1 MKKKWI
7 ILLSFVAGILVT
19 VLVPIL
25 VLATGVVNMGADVK
39 PGLIERTLAPWARDR
54 SVEKRTPTEKD
65 PYAGNPA
72 AIAVGFDHYR
82 ENCVMCHGA
91 PGVTGAELS
100 KGINPRAPSLGKG
113 EDDTDGELFWVIKH
127 GIRMTAMPAFGPT
140 HTDEEIWKIVAFIRH
155 LPDLTKEERDSLQAA
170 TGEQAHHHG
179 GEANVPTDKVA
190 QPVQPAPNNP

>member
-65 PYAGNPA
+65 PYAGNPSA
-72 AIAVGFDHYR
+72 LTIIAR
-82 ENCVMCHGA
+82 TASC
-91 PGVTGAELS
+91 VTGLPAS
-100 KGINPRAPSLGKG
+100 QAPSYPK
-113 EDDTDGELFWVIKH
+113 ESIRAHHRWERE
-127 GIRMTAMPAFGPT
+127 RMTQTENSSGSSNMAS
-140 HTDEEIWKIVAFIRH
+140 V
-155 LPDLTKEERDSLQAA
+155 
-170 TGEQAHHHG
+170 
-179 GEANVPTDKVA
+179 
-190 QPVQPAPNNP
+190 